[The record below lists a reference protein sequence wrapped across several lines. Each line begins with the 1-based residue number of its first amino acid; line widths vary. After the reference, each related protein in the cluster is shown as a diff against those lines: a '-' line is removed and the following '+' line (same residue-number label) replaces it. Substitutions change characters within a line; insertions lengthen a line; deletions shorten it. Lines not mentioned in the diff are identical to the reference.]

1 MISHNVKKKYAP
13 DIRKCLT
20 DIISTIV
27 KNEKK
32 GKEISKNRKGS
43 QCSISGNAYE
53 NTIYQIVK
61 NCTINGKSFNTQR
74 KEELA
79 GSSSKNDIECDYNTT
94 KDIGIEIKKCN
105 TPDWMQCSIKYNDNT
120 KKWEGSNNCKIPDAC
135 KTIFENL
142 INTKNLYDGH
152 VPPFMER
159 SITHE
164 EWITIKKGTN
174 KWDDIYFDIPSDTIA
189 TLYKSKG
196 CKYIQISNCYGLYHL
211 GEDICNFNVP
221 YFNIEQQLRIRTKI
235 HSTKNKKGFCSLS
248 VTVAAQP
255 KQMKRLPPSTYSL
268 DNKSNLPLCLLY
280 EPLLSNNNDF

>member
-1 MISHNVKKKYAP
+1 MIYHNTKNKYTP
-13 DIRKCLT
+13 GIRKCLT

-27 KNEKK
+27 KSEKK
-32 GKEISKNRKGS
+32 EQKTKNPKGS

-61 NCTINGKSFNTQR
+61 YCTINGKSFNTQR

-79 GSSSKNDIECDYNTT
+79 GSSSKNDIECDYKAT

-105 TPDWMQCSIKYNDNT
+105 TPDWMQCSIKYNINT
-120 KKWEGSNNCKIPDAC
+120 NKWEGSNNCKIPDAC

-142 INTKNLYDGH
+142 INTKNLYDGQ

-159 SITHE
+159 SITHA
-164 EWITIKKGTN
+164 EWINIKKETDE
-174 KWDDIYFDIPSDTIA
+174 WDDKYFDIPSDTIA

-196 CKYIQISNCYGLYHL
+196 CKYIQISDRYGLYHL

-255 KQMKRLPPSTYSL
+255 KRMKSLLPSTYSL
-268 DNKSNLPLCLLY
+268 DNKCTLPLCLIY
-280 EPLLSNNNDF
+280 EQLLSNNDDF